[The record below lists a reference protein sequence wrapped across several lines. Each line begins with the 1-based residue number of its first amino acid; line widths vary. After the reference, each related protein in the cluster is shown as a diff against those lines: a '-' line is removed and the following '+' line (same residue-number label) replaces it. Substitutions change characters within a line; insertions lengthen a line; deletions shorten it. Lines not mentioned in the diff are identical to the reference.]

1 MKSLALICATALP
14 MLAFGLAPATA
25 LAANAKHP
33 YTNVNKSNDK
43 GNDSGDAAVAK
54 LNQQQLDQIKSG
66 QQ

>member
-14 MLAFGLAPATA
+14 MLAWTLTPVSA

-33 YTNVNKSNDK
+33 YTNVNKANDK
-43 GNDSGDAAVAK
+43 GNDKGDAEVAK

-66 QQ
+66 K